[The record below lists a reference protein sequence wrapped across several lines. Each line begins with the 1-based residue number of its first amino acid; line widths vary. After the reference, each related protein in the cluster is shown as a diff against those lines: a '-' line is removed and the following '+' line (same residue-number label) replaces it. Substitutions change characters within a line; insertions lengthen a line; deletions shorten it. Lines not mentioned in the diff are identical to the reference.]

1 MSVIREDS
9 RDRKETILKELVL
22 DAVGIEECGEIL
34 VSVDSILQSVKRG
47 YEASQKGLCLFC
59 AGFESRDRE
68 GNVEI
73 YYNSPVM
80 QTLRLDPYVR
90 CCEEC
95 IQTVVCETPRVA

>member
-1 MSVIREDS
+1 MKESVLE
-9 RDRKETILKELVL
+9 
-22 DAVGIEECGEIL
+22 AVGIEGDGEIL
-34 VSVDSILQSVKRG
+34 VPVDSILQSVKTG

-73 YYNSPVM
+73 YYDAPVM
-80 QTLRLDPYVR
+80 QALGLGPYVR

-95 IQTVVCETPRVA
+95 MRTVARETPRVA